1 MHGAYPFLQGKEDTL
16 RIAYLA
22 HFNLSPESGVAKKI
36 ASTITIW
43 KDLNAEV
50 VLYVITRQA
59 DVADWALS
67 LGGKAFTYTGGSYSV
82 KKLSAIDR
90 ATKDILR
97 WKPHAVYLRRDLV
110 YPGYVQLALH
120 LPLVQEVNSDELA
133 ELKLYS
139 RIQYLYH
146 LTTRNLLDRRTRG
159 WVFVTRELCAAH
171 PYFSKLPGR
180 KIVVANGIDLERFPH
195 LPPSTAPQPT
205 LAFLGYSAPWHGVDK
220 ILKLAQE
227 FPGWRFHLIGV
238 SGEQFPDSP
247 PNVYFHG
254 RLSFSEY
261 LPILTQSHVA
271 IGTLALHRNHMNEA
285 SPLKVREYLA
295 LGLPTIIGY
304 KDTDFPQGAPFLLE
318 LPNVENNVESSADAV
333 LRFVEEWKDK
343 RVLRSEILHLDLRK
357 KEQDRLHFLKGVANV
372 L

>member
-1 MHGAYPFLQGKEDTL
+1 M

-22 HFNLSPESGVAKKI
+22 HLNLSPESGVAKKI